1 MFTQWLQ
8 SYISDVCRNVYPM
21 FEEMFNVYPMFK
33 YVLVNVQG
41 HVTLYLKKCIN
52 YVCKNVNTIFEGTM
66 CKETFRLCLKHIDI
80 NVLAFV

>member
-1 MFTQWLQ
+1 
-8 SYISDVCRNVYPM
+8 M

-52 YVCKNVNTIFEGTM
+52 YVCKNVYTIFEGTM

-80 NVLAFV
+80 KLKVKI